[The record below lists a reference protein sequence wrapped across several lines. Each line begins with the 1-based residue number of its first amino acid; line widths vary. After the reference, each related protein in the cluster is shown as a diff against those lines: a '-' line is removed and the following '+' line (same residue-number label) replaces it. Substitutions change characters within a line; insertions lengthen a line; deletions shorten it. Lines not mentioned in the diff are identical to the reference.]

1 MKALGLGLVL
11 AATVATPAKVQA
23 PALTAETYGHWQG
36 LIRPG
41 VDDLRFEEVPWRP
54 SLSQAMREAQ
64 AADKPVL
71 LWAMNGHPLGCV

>member
-1 MKALGLGLVL
+1 MKAWGLVL
-11 AATVATPAKVQA
+11 AAATVTAAPTKVQA

-36 LIRPG
+36 LIRPS

-54 SLSQAMREAQ
+54 SLSAAMREAQ